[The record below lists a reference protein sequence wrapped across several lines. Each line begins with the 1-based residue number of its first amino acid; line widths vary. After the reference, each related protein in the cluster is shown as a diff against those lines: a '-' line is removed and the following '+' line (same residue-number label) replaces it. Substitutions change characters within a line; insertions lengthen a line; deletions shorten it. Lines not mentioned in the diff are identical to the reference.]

1 MEPGLIIICVVAF
14 FAGFID
20 SIAGGG
26 GLIQTPAILMLFPQ
40 FPVATLLGTTK
51 IPSFS
56 GTAFATYL
64 YARKTPVN
72 LRLLAVLFPV
82 AFGGSLSGAYV
93 ITQTE
98 DEFIKPVILAL
109 LVVVAV
115 YTFLKKDL
123 GASSSVE
130 RPYKKQLLHGFIFGF
145 AIGFYDGMI
154 GPGTGSFFILSFV
167 LLMGNDFL
175 TASVHAKALNLATNL
190 AAILLFSLTGHI
202 LYEIAIPMAVCNLC
216 GAYFGTRLALLKGN
230 RFIRIFFLV
239 VVAGTIARFAF
250 DVF

>member
-1 MEPGLIIICVVAF
+1 MEYGLIIICIVAF

-72 LRLLAVLFPV
+72 WRLMAFLFPT
-82 AFGGSLSGAYV
+82 AFGGSVLGAYV
-93 ITQTE
+93 ITQV
-98 DEFIKPVILAL
+98 DDQFIKPVILVL
-109 LVVVAV
+109 LVVVAI
-115 YTFLKKDL
+115 YTFIKKDL
-123 GASSSVE
+123 GAE
-130 RPYKKQLLHGFIFGF
+130 PGDEKPLKKQLLYGFSFGFI
-145 AIGFYDGMI
+145 IGFYDGMI
-154 GPGTGSFFILSFV
+154 GPGTGSFFILAFV

-175 TASVHAKALNLATNL
+175 TASVHAKTLNLATNL

-202 LYEIAIPMAVCNLC
+202 LYEIALPMAVCNLA
-216 GAYFGTRLALLKGN
+216 GAFFGAKLALLKGN
-230 RFIRIFFLV
+230 RFVRLFFLV
-239 VVAGTIARFAF
+239 VVIGTIFRFALNLF
-250 DVF
+250 